1 MAGSDQIINYQI
13 RPAKS
18 VERKMLCDLIREVQV
33 LQGNRELRYIG
44 MGAKYFADFLLFHNE
59 FAIKDMISIEAK
71 KEYQQRY
78 DFNKPLKCIEMRYGT
93 TNEMLPQ
100 IDKFEEKTNFVWLDY
115 DDPFSQNML
124 LDVETM
130 CRNLEIGSM
139 FFISCNFRYRG
150 QLPSEKQADF
160 KRYVGDYFDE
170 GIETKEYTSK
180 RIPFVIRKLFDK
192 QIEKTLQMR
201 NRGQQSIKYE
211 YLQLIFLKYQDGIQM
226 MTIGGI
232 IVDDKMKKKILES
245 EMISRLEFLAVDENI
260 YDINVPKLTNK
271 EIQLILSRIPIT
283 EEEYEAKKDEFYG
296 IEYKEIK
303 NFEKIY
309 RYYPHYSESCYTT

>member
-1 MAGSDQIINYQI
+1 
-13 RPAKS
+13 
-18 VERKMLCDLIREVQV
+18 
-33 LQGNRELRYIG
+33 
-44 MGAKYFADFLLFHNE
+44 
-59 FAIKDMISIEAK
+59 
-71 KEYQQRY
+71 
-78 DFNKPLKCIEMRYGT
+78 
-93 TNEMLPQ
+93 
-100 IDKFEEKTNFVWLDY
+100 
-115 DDPFSQNML
+115 ML

-260 YDINVPKLTNK
+260 YDINVPKLTNSK
-271 EIQLILSRIPIT
+271 R
-283 EEEYEAKKDEFYG
+283 
-296 IEYKEIK
+296 
-303 NFEKIY
+303 
-309 RYYPHYSESCYTT
+309 